1 MFPFKK
7 KLTDEDIA
15 KLKDQL
21 IVDAGEFSK
30 LIGLDHGWKLYVS
43 KIQERIDRLR
53 MQKANTKLITAD
65 DRTMNTIKMLEYQA
79 DILEWAIKFPS
90 QFIADTNKKTE
101 IKEDE

>member
-7 KLTDEDIA
+7 KLTQEDIA

-21 IVDAGEFSK
+21 IIDAGEFSK
-30 LIGLDHGWKLYVS
+30 LINQDQGWKLFVE

-65 DRTMNTIKMLEYQA
+65 DKTLDTIKMLEYQA
-79 DILEWAIKFPS
+79 DILEWAIRFPS
-90 QFIADTNKKTE
+90 QFIVDTNKKTE
-101 IKEDE
+101 IKEE

>member
-7 KLTDEDIA
+7 KLTQEGIA

-21 IVDAGEFSK
+21 IIDAGEFSK
-30 LIGLDHGWKLYVS
+30 LINQDQGWKLFAT

-65 DRTMNTIKMLEYQA
+65 DKTLDTIKMLEYQA
-79 DILEWAIKFPS
+79 DILEWVIKFPS

-101 IKEDE
+101 IKEE